1 MRMKQPLR
9 KAAGN
14 TLLRYFLSYFIIF
27 SVLITG
33 FFYIIRSQLSR
44 LYLDQLTAQS
54 MERLDSLTETL
65 MDEIISLDAINN
77 SMRGDMDIIT
87 ARYTTDEWHQ
97 YLAYHGLMGYTTGQ
111 PYINSIVYLNKNRNL
126 VTSTYIRTEYE
137 DGVFRMYSPSG
148 TIFTFDPAPY
158 QDGFRN
164 QLLYFTEEDAKYLI
178 YFPVS
183 TNYANYITY
192 FVINTLEISQLCG
205 NTASSEM
212 PAIALTDP
220 AGNIIAGTG
229 TDMLLPYLDVL
240 SDTDGICPIDSQT
253 SLCVNRDFGQGY
265 AMVSL
270 ISNQELLDQANT
282 AFRTAYLV
290 LLGLGIAGLLLIWL
304 SMRSTYLPLYKLT
317 RKIVPAPD
325 SRQSYF
331 EQLDRSFAEST
342 LKNRRLQ
349 EKLDKYKLSVQKSL
363 LDAIVSSNQPGGS
376 QGLPDI
382 DGFFSMDED
391 NNIFALK
398 MKSPKMPFSWSRILD
413 FFRHSLTEED
423 TCVILES
430 SRDTAV
436 LLLNY
441 TGPEPHKEEILREL
455 LADLHRE
462 EGYLSSIS
470 ASSSSPLDIP
480 SLYEQA
486 VQAAGLWEHM
496 PVVAYSES
504 ASLLETDH
512 ALAYP
517 YDSMGRLSA
526 FLQNAQFEEAHGVVE
541 ELFLIIDH
549 SESTVRQIPDFFAH
563 CILMDL
569 LASIANA
576 MEHSSIRFKSYSD
589 LYFEALYHC
598 RSCSY
603 QEHAALIR
611 ADIERLLDFF
621 QEQHSSKSSDGY
633 QLKALI
639 EANFTN
645 PDFSIAQ
652 LADRFHFSIAYI
664 SYLVKKEVN
673 QNFTDYLWKLRLDK
687 AKELL
692 RDTKQSID
700 EISEAVGYLN
710 TSSFRRKFKQD
721 TGLTPSQYREQEA
734 SARK

>member
-33 FFYIIRSQLSR
+33 FFYIIRTQLSR
-44 LYLDQLTAQS
+44 LYLNQLTAQS
-54 MERLDSLTETL
+54 MERLGSLTETL
-65 MDEIISLDAINN
+65 LDEIISLDAINN
-77 SMRGDMDIIT
+77 SMRGNMNIIT

-126 VTSTYIRTEYE
+126 VTSTYIRTEYV

-148 TIFTFDPAPY
+148 SVFTFDPAPY
-158 QDGFRN
+158 QDGYRN
-164 QLLYFTEEDAKYLI
+164 QLLYFTDGDAKYLI

-183 TNYANYITY
+183 TTYANYITY
-192 FVINTLEISQLCG
+192 FVINTLEISQLCR

-220 AGNIIAGTG
+220 DGNIIAGTG
-229 TDMLLPYLDVL
+229 TDMLLPYLDIL
-240 SDTDGICPIDSQT
+240 SHTDGICPVDSQT

-270 ISNQELLDQANT
+270 ISNQELLDQAST

-317 RKIVPAPD
+317 RKIVPSLD
-325 SRQSYF
+325 SRRSYF
-331 EQLDRSFAEST
+331 EQLDKSFAEST

-363 LDAIVSSNQPGGS
+363 LDTIVSSNQPGGP

-382 DGFFSMDED
+382 DGFFTMDED
-391 NNIFALK
+391 NNIFAVK
-398 MKSPKMPFSWSRILD
+398 MKSPKMPFSWSKILD
-413 FFRHSLTEED
+413 FFRHSLTSED

-430 SRDTAV
+430 SKDTAV

-441 TGPEPHKEEILREL
+441 SGPEPHKEDVLQEL
-455 LADLHRE
+455 LADLHKE
-462 EGYLSSIS
+462 SGYLSSIS

-486 VQAAGLWEHM
+486 VQAAGLWDRM
-496 PVVAYSES
+496 PVVSFTES
-504 ASLLETDH
+504 ASLLEAGH

-526 FLQNAQFEEAHGVVE
+526 FLQSGQFPEAGEVIE
-541 ELFLIIDH
+541 ELFGIIDR

-563 CILMDL
+563 CILMDM

-576 MEHSSIRFKSYSD
+576 MEHSAIRFKSYSD
-589 LYFEALYHC
+589 LYFQALYHC
-598 RSCSY
+598 RSCPY
-603 QEHAALIR
+603 QESAALIR
-611 ADIERLLDFF
+611 EDIKRLLDFF
-621 QEQHSSKSSDGY
+621 REQQASKSADTY

-639 EANFTN
+639 EANFTD

-673 QNFTDYLWKLRLDK
+673 QNFTDYLWQLRLDK

-692 RDTKQSID
+692 RDTDQSID
-700 EISEAVGYLN
+700 EISVAVGYLN
-710 TSSFRRKFKQD
+710 ASSFRRKFKQD
-721 TGLTPSQYREQEA
+721 TGLTPSQYRE
-734 SARK
+734 R

>member
-33 FFYIIRSQLSR
+33 FFYIIRTQLSR

-54 MERLDSLTETL
+54 MERLGSLTETL
-65 MDEIISLDAINN
+65 LDEIISLDAINN
-77 SMRGDMDIIT
+77 SMRGNMNIIT

-97 YLAYHGLMGYTTGQ
+97 YQAYHGLMGYTTGQ

-126 VTSTYIRTEYE
+126 VTSTYIRTEYV

-148 TIFTFDPAPY
+148 SIFTFDPAPY
-158 QDGFRN
+158 QDGYRN
-164 QLLYFTEEDAKYLI
+164 QLLYFRDGDAKYLI

-183 TNYANYITY
+183 TTYANHITF
-192 FVINTLEISQLCG
+192 FVINTTEISQLCR

-220 AGNIIAGTG
+220 DGNIIAGTG
-229 TDMLLPYLDVL
+229 TDMLLPYLDIL
-240 SDTDGICPIDSQT
+240 SHTDGICPVDNQT

-270 ISNQELLDQANT
+270 ISNQELLDRANT

-290 LLGLGIAGLLLIWL
+290 LFGLGIAGLLLIWL

-317 RKIVPAPD
+317 RKIVPSLD
-325 SRQSYF
+325 SRRSYF
-331 EQLDRSFAEST
+331 EQLDKSFAEST

-363 LDAIVSSNQPGGS
+363 LDTIVSSNQPGDS

-382 DGFFSMDED
+382 DGFFTMDED
-391 NNIFALK
+391 NNIFSIK
-398 MKSPKMPFSWSRILD
+398 MKSPKMPFPWSKILD
-413 FFRHSLTEED
+413 FFRHSLTSED
-423 TCVILES
+423 ACVILES

-441 TGPEPHKEEILREL
+441 TGPEPHKEEILQEL
-455 LADLHRE
+455 LADLHTE
-462 EGYLSSIS
+462 EGCLSSIS

-486 VQAAGLWEHM
+486 VQAAGLWDRM
-496 PVVAYSES
+496 PVVSFTES
-504 ASLLETDH
+504 GSLLEADH

-526 FLQNAQFEEAHGVVE
+526 FLQSGQFREAEAVIE
-541 ELFLIIDH
+541 ELFLIIDR

-576 MEHSSIRFKSYSD
+576 MEHSAIRFKSYSD
-589 LYFEALYHC
+589 LYFQALYHC
-598 RSCSY
+598 RSCPYRES
-603 QEHAALIR
+603 AALIR
-611 ADIERLLDFF
+611 EDIGNLLDFF
-621 QEQHSSKSSDGY
+621 REQQTSKSADTY

-639 EANFTN
+639 EASFTD

-652 LADRFHFSIAYI
+652 LADKFHFSIAYI

-673 QNFTDYLWKLRLDK
+673 QNFTDYLWKLRLDR

-692 RDTKQSID
+692 QDTNQSID
-700 EISEAVGYLN
+700 EISVAVGYLN

-721 TGLTPSQYREQEA
+721 MGMTPSQYREQE
-734 SARK
+734 SPARK

>member
-1 MRMKQPLR
+1 MEMKQPLR

-33 FFYIIRSQLSR
+33 FFYIIRTQLSR
-44 LYLDQLTAQS
+44 LYLAQLTAQS
-54 MERLDSLTETL
+54 TERLGNLTETL
-65 MDEIISLDAINN
+65 TDEIISLDAINS
-77 SMRGDMDIIT
+77 SMRGNMNIIT

-97 YLAYHGLMGYTTGQ
+97 YLAYHGLLGYTTGQ
-111 PYINSIVYLNKNRNL
+111 PYINSIIYLNKNRNL
-126 VTSTYIRTEYE
+126 VTSTYIRTEYTE
-137 DGVFRMYSPSG
+137 GVFRMYSPSG
-148 TIFTFDPAPY
+148 SVFTFDPAPY

-164 QLLYFTEEDAKYLI
+164 QLLYFAEGDNKYLI

-183 TNYANYITY
+183 TNYANHITY
-192 FVINTLEISQLCG
+192 FVINTTEISQLCE
-205 NTASSEM
+205 NAASSEM
-212 PAIALTDP
+212 PAIALMDS
-220 AGNIIAGTG
+220 AGNIIAGTR
-229 TDMLLPYLDVL
+229 TDMLLPYLDAL
-240 SDTDGICPIDSQT
+240 SGTEGICPIDSQT

-265 AMVSL
+265 AMISL
-270 ISNQELLDQANT
+270 ISNQVLLGQANT

-290 LLGLGIAGLLLIWL
+290 LLALGVAGLLLILL
-304 SMRSTYLPLYKLT
+304 SMRTTYLPLYKLT
-317 RKIVPAPD
+317 HKIIPSPD
-325 SRQSYF
+325 RRQSYF
-331 EQLDRSFAEST
+331 EQLDRSFAESS
-342 LKNRRLQ
+342 LKNQRLQ
-349 EKLDKYKLSVQKSL
+349 AKLDKYKLSVQKSL

-376 QGLPDI
+376 QGLPDM
-382 DGFFSMDED
+382 DGFFRMDED
-391 NNIFALK
+391 NRIFAIK
-398 MKSPKMPFSWSRILD
+398 MKSSRAPFPWNRILD
-413 FFRHSLTEED
+413 FFSRSLTTED
-423 TCVILES
+423 TCVLLES

-436 LLLNY
+436 LLLSY
-441 TGPEPHKEEILREL
+441 SGPEPNKEEVLQEL

-462 EGYLSSIS
+462 AGYLSSIS

-486 VQAAGLWEHM
+486 VQAASLWDRM
-496 PVVAYSES
+496 PVVAYPES
-504 ASLLETDH
+504 ASLLEADQ

-517 YDSMGRLSA
+517 YDSMGKLSS
-526 FLQNAQFEEAHGVVE
+526 FLQNNQFREAEEVIE
-541 ELFLIIDH
+541 ELFLIIDR

-589 LYFEALYHC
+589 LYFQALYHC

-603 QEHAALIR
+603 REYAAVIR
-611 ADIERLLDFF
+611 EDIEKLLDFF
-621 QEQHSSKSSDGY
+621 REQQASKASDSY

-639 EANFTN
+639 EASFTQ

-652 LADRFHFSIAYI
+652 LADKFHFSIAYI

-673 QNFTDYLWKLRLDK
+673 QNFTDYLWKLRLDR

-692 RDTKQSID
+692 RDTNQSID
-700 EISEAVGYLN
+700 EISVAVGYLN

-721 TGLTPSQYREQEA
+721 MGMTPSQYREQE
-734 SARK
+734 SPSRK